1 MTTRITAIAATL
13 ALILGLASSVL
24 AKGPGSATLEGPG
37 IDEPIEFLNP
47 TEPLNR
53 YEMSASVDMLGLTG
67 LWHGPIPP
75 AIDPPEGDLGPAHTV
90 TWNSW
95 GGAGEPIVQS
105 IYLSAPNGPLIHT
118 PEQDGLASWGRSV
131 IGWFEA
137 REGLESAIGDIVA
150 RGQPRD
156 PRPAWV
162 LPFIALAA
170 ISGLVGLGRRL
181 SH

>member
-1 MTTRITAIAATL
+1 MAARITATAISL

-37 IDEPIEFLNP
+37 IDEPIEFLSP
-47 TEPLNR
+47 TGPLNAH
-53 YEMSASVDMLGLTG
+53 EISAPVDMLGLTG

-75 AIDPPEGDLGPAHTV
+75 AIDSPVGDLGPAYTV

-95 GGAGEPIVQS
+95 GGAGEPIIQYV
-105 IYLSAPNGPLIHT
+105 YLDAPTGPLVHT
-118 PEQDGLASWGRSV
+118 PEQVGLEGWGRSV

-150 RGQPRD
+150 WGQPRD

-181 SH
+181 SL